1 MTTASAW
8 KTTLLAALL
17 AIPGCTG
24 ERDAPPPETDA
35 PVSQQPSEQQPPEPD
50 PSAGERQVSVRVIDE
65 QDLAEVI
72 AGYRGEV
79 VLVDFWATWCIACIQ
94 LFPHTVEL
102 HEQFADDGLRV
113 ISVSFDQPESEE
125 AVLAFLKKHNATF
138 DNFIS
143 RYGAGPESPER
154 FDLPGTLPQ
163 LRLYNRKGE
172 LTHTFPEP
180 QSGVDPDAVDRAVEE
195 LLAAERKRGQEPF
208 PGTAQ
213 RVLHRKGS

>member
-8 KTTLLAALL
+8 KTTLLATLL
-17 AIPGCTG
+17 AIPGCTQM
-24 ERDAPPPETDA
+24 DDA
-35 PVSQQPSEQQPPEPD
+35 PVSQQPSGEDQLETDAPADQP
-50 PSAGERQVSVRVIDE
+50 QVSVGVIDE
-65 QDLAEVI
+65 QDLAEVL
-72 AGYRGEV
+72 AGYRGDV

-125 AVLAFLKKHNATF
+125 AVLNFLKKHNATF

-143 RYGAGPESPER
+143 RYGAGPDSPEK

-163 LRLYNRKGE
+163 LRLYDRKGE
-172 LTHTFPEP
+172 LAHRFPEP

-195 LLAAERKRGQEPF
+195 LLAAEP
-208 PGTAQ
+208 
-213 RVLHRKGS
+213 

>member
-1 MTTASAW
+1 MTTAFAW
-8 KTTLLAALL
+8 QTALLAALL
-17 AIPGCTG
+17 AVPGCTQVD
-24 ERDAPPPETDA
+24 DAPPPKPDP
-35 PVSQQPSEQQPPEPD
+35 PVSQQPSGEQPPEAD
-50 PSAGERQVSVRVIDE
+50 PSADEQQVTVRVIDE
-65 QDLAEVI
+65 QDLAEAI

-79 VLVDFWATWCIACIQ
+79 VLVDFWATWCIACVQ

-125 AVLAFLKKHNATF
+125 AVLDFLKKHNATF

-143 RYGAGPESPER
+143 RYGAGPDSPEK

-163 LRLYNRKGE
+163 LLLYDRKGE

-195 LLAAERKRGQEPF
+195 LLAAEP
-208 PGTAQ
+208 
-213 RVLHRKGS
+213 